1 MGSASSAPVWGID
14 ISQSTPVTCN
24 RWWAGLALG
33 GKLYGVPC
41 NAEHLLIFDIT
52 SKTEPLRLVDTR
64 RIATGPGKWR
74 SAVAI
79 GGKLYGVP
87 DRAEA
92 LLVYDF
98 NSGKA
103 SGVDTR
109 KLSRGA
115 LKWQST
121 VVMAGKVYG
130 VPHHASKLLVYDPKE
145 ESVSGIDTTHIA
157 TGNSK
162 WLAGLG
168 LGGKV
173 FGVPCNSDVILMFDP
188 LSKRCTGV
196 PQYFATGPFKWLC
209 AVAVAGIMYAV
220 PCHAE
225 CILIFDPA
233 TNRLRG
239 IDTTAIATGP
249 GKWVSA
255 VVCAGKLYGIPDHAA
270 SVLVFDLASEAV
282 TGIRIEG
289 VSDVKGKW
297 QAATVMGGKIYAIP
311 YNAQAILI
319 VDPAMGTATSV
330 DVTSLESGSGKW
342 GFAAAI
348 GGKLCG
354 LPWDASNILLHEP
367 GEEVRAAQETSPKEQ
382 VRKDVESLPEEPEM
396 QKAQEEE
403 EPRFSGTPDIS
414 LELGESLMQ
423 DFVAS
428 WLSEWVYFVDPVKP
442 SAVPLLKVGGE
453 PVKFQVL
460 SVMDDPMQGSP
471 ARLAIVTAALPKT
484 QAVLYLIF
492 KGSSFMNDF
501 VANAS
506 VGPDYTPF
514 DAAFGDRT
522 TFIHHGAHHAI
533 AQLRVQQWSLLQEQL
548 ERCETEGV
556 QRLIVAGHSLGGQ
569 YALAFMLQVFLDNA
583 KGAPVHPLLRE
594 ARSVA
599 FGAPMCYGAAEG
611 FDVRKDLADFIQQRT
626 VVYVNAGDPAPRLW
640 SEMDLQEFMRY
651 AVSWLQ
657 QKVSSFSMRILDYAA
672 GGLAQ
677 KAQEVLKRPDIEK
690 HLLRPG
696 ACYVHLSQIRVLAK
710 DFFLWRPLSY
720 ARMNIEDHS
729 LSKGY
734 IPALC
739 AAFDPVAAGG
749 LWDENGQMLVDEAGH
764 GLL

>member
-1 MGSASSAPVWGID
+1 MGASSSAAVWGID
-14 ISQSTPVTCN
+14 ISRSTPVACN

-33 GKLYGVPC
+33 GKLYGLPC
-41 NAEHLLIFDIT
+41 NSEHLLIFD
-52 SKTEPLRLVDTR
+52 SSDKSEPLRFVDTR
-64 RIATGPGKWR
+64 RIATGQGKWR
-74 SAVAI
+74 AAAAI
-79 GGKLYGVP
+79 GGSLYGVP

-92 LLVYDF
+92 LLVYNF
-98 NSGKA
+98 STGKA

-109 KLSRGA
+109 KLSRGP
-115 LKWQST
+115 LKWQSA
-121 VVMAGKVYG
+121 VVLAGKVYG
-130 VPHHASKLLVYDPKE
+130 IPHHASKLLVYDVK
-145 ESVSGIDTTHIA
+145 SDTLMGVDTTHIA

-162 WLAGLG
+162 WLAGLS

-173 FGVPCNSDVILMFDP
+173 LGVPCNADSILIYDP
-188 LSKRCTGV
+188 LTKRCTGV
-196 PQYFATGPFKWLC
+196 QTQPFATGPFKWLC

-220 PCHAE
+220 PCHAD
-225 CILIFDPA
+225 CILVFDPA

-239 IDTTAIATGP
+239 IDTTAVATGP
-249 GKWVSA
+249 GKWVTT
-255 VVCAGKLYGIPDHAA
+255 VVCAGKIYGIPDHATA
-270 SVLVFDLASEAV
+270 VLVFDLASEEV
-282 TGIRIEG
+282 SGIGIG
-289 VSDVKGKW
+289 HLSDETTGKW
-297 QAATVMGGKIYAIP
+297 QAAAVMGGKIYAIP
-311 YNAQAILI
+311 YNAQCILV
-319 VDPAMGTATSV
+319 VDPATASASV
-330 DVTSLESGSGKW
+330 IDVTGLDSGTGKW

-367 GEEVRAAQETSPKEQ
+367 SEDVKEISPKGQTCKEETLKEDSPVQ
-382 VRKDVESLPEEPEM
+382 MAEDVEET
-396 QKAQEEE
+396 K
-403 EPRFSGTPDIS
+403 FSETPDIS
-414 LELGESLMQ
+414 LELGERLVQ
-423 DFVAS
+423 DFVAA
-428 WLSEWVYFVDPVKP
+428 WLSEWIYFVDPLKP
-442 SAVPLLKVGGE
+442 SAVPTLKVGGE

-460 SVMDDPMQGSP
+460 SVLDDPMQGSP
-471 ARLAIVTAALPKT
+471 ARLAIVTAAPHAGN
-484 QAVLYLIF
+484 AVLYLIF

-514 DAAFGDRT
+514 DATFADRT

-533 AQLRVQQWSLLQEQL
+533 AQLRVQQWSVLQEQL
-548 ERCETEGV
+548 ERCSGEGV
-556 QRLIVAGHSLGGQ
+556 GQLIVAGHSLGGQ
-569 YALAFMLQVFLDNA
+569 YALAFMLQVFLDQA
-583 KGAPVHPLLRE
+583 KGAPVHPLLEE
-594 ARSVA
+594 ARAVA

-739 AAFDPVAAGG
+739 AAFDPVVAGG
-749 LWDENGQMLVDEAGH
+749 LWDEMGQTLVDEAGH
-764 GLL
+764 GLM

>member
-1 MGSASSAPVWGID
+1 MGTGSSAPVWGID
-14 ISQSTPVTCN
+14 VSQAAPASN
-24 RWWAGLALG
+24 RWWSGLALG
-33 GKLYGVPC
+33 GKLYGLPC
-41 NAEHLLIFDIT
+41 NSEHLLIFDSSST
-52 SKTEPLRLVDTR
+52 SEPLRFVDTR
-64 RIATGPGKWR
+64 RIATGQGKWR
-74 SAVAI
+74 STVAI
-79 GGKLYGVP
+79 GGSLYGIP

-92 LLVYDF
+92 LLVYNF

-109 KLSRGA
+109 KLSRGP
-115 LKWQST
+115 LKWQSA
-121 VVMAGKVYG
+121 VVLAGKIYG
-130 VPHHASKLLVYDPKE
+130 IPHHASKLLVYDPRMD
-145 ESVSGIDTTHIA
+145 VLLGVDTTHVA

-162 WLAGLG
+162 WLAGLS
-168 LGGKV
+168 LGGKIL
-173 FGVPCNSDVILMFDP
+173 GVPCNSDAILVYDP
-188 LSKRCTGV
+188 LTKSCTGV
-196 PQYFATGPFKWLC
+196 PTHAFATGPLKWLC
-209 AVAVAGIMYAV
+209 AAAVAGIMYAV

-225 CILIFDPA
+225 CILVFDPA

-239 IDTTAIATGP
+239 IDTTAVATGP
-249 GKWVSA
+249 GKWITTA
-255 VVCAGKLYGIPDHAA
+255 ICAGKIYGIPDHAKT
-270 SVLVFDLASEAV
+270 VLVFDLATEAV
-282 TGIRIEG
+282 SGIGIG
-289 VSDVKGKW
+289 HLSDVKGKW
-297 QAATVMGGKIYAIP
+297 QAAAVMGGKIYAIP
-311 YNAQAILI
+311 YNAQGILVI
-319 VDPAMGTATSV
+319 DPVTSAATTI
-330 DVTSLESGSGKW
+330 DVTSLDSGTGKW

-367 GEEVRAAQETSPKEQ
+367 TEEVAKEASPKDEARDADTTHQ
-382 VRKDVESLPEEPEM
+382 EPGLQMAQDVEETGCT
-396 QKAQEEE
+396 
-403 EPRFSGTPDIS
+403 GTPDIS
-414 LELGESLMQ
+414 LELGESLVQ
-423 DFVAS
+423 DFLAA
-428 WLSEWVYFVDPVKP
+428 WLSEWIYFVDPVKP
-442 SAVPLLKVGGE
+442 STVPLLKVGGE

-460 SVMDDPMQGSP
+460 SVLDDPMQGSP
-471 ARLAIVTAALPKT
+471 ARLAIVTAAPHAT
-484 QAVLYLIF
+484 DAVLYLIF

-514 DAAFGDRT
+514 DATFSDRT

-533 AQLRVQQWSLLQEQL
+533 AQLRVQQWSVLQEQL
-548 ERCETEGV
+548 ERCASDGV
-556 QRLIVAGHSLGGQ
+556 RQLIVAGHSLGGQ
-569 YALAFMLQVFLDNA
+569 YALAFMLQVFLDQA
-583 KGAPVHPLLRE
+583 KGAPVHPCLNE
-594 ARSVA
+594 ARAVA

-677 KAQEVLKRPDIEK
+677 KAQEMLKRPDIEK

-696 ACYVHLSQIRVLAK
+696 ACYVHLSQVRVLAK

-739 AAFDPVAAGG
+739 AAFDPIAAGG
-749 LWDENGQMLVDEAGH
+749 LWDENGQTLVDEAGH
-764 GLL
+764 GVV